1 MVSHHYGSLS
11 CRNAFGVL
19 IDTPDVTIQRK
30 VLLQPTGPACL
41 ASPVPELP
49 THGRHLPQASLLAPQ
64 LQWSRLRHVSGGK
77 LAQAPTSLNT
87 IFTSQQQQEALPDE
101 TEVVEETVAEVAEV
115 GGGGPRLLSANIR
128 SPWGIPTM
136 ACWNRP
142 LLPFSHAHSTDVNPV
157 DPPMMTHSRVLPKLS
172 LEPHRWE
179 L

>member
-1 MVSHHYGSLS
+1 MVSHPYGSLS
-11 CRNAFGVL
+11 GRNAFGVL
-19 IDTPDVTIQRK
+19 IGTPDVTIQRE

-41 ASPVPELP
+41 ASPMPELP
-49 THGRHLPQASLLAPQ
+49 THGRRLPQASLLAPQ

-128 SPWGIPTM
+128 SPWGFQTGAARTGHCSPSHVHTQHRCKSCGSPNDDI
-136 ACWNRP
+136 
-142 LLPFSHAHSTDVNPV
+142 LPSAPQT
-157 DPPMMTHSRVLPKLS
+157 LPGTS
-172 LEPHRWE
+172 
-179 L
+179 